1 MVVIMYQTI
10 KKLIIEPLIY
20 PFYRENYKKT
30 LLGGLVIL
38 SLWILTLFPNI
49 LCYIFFGGI
58 VGIFVLGYCL
68 TVFIFTLKN
77 IDSLPNLKNKEI
89 FINGL
94 KIFVVILFLSIPS
107 LLISLFLVESYI
119 LKFLI
124 WIHILLSLILLIFVC
139 LLFPY
144 PISTETPLYI
154 QNYDVRLFIILAIFY
169 YFLPLI
175 VFKLYNKKIRI
186 KNLVKVLIFPK
197 YVLIIGMS
205 LIYLLF
211 LLKVAIYL
219 MFLKSF
225 IVFYLLIVI
234 ARMFGVYFRDEI
246 KIELM
251 KL

>member
-1 MVVIMYQTI
+1 
-10 KKLIIEPLIY
+10 
-20 PFYRENYKKT
+20 
-30 LLGGLVIL
+30 
-38 SLWILTLFPNI
+38 
-49 LCYIFFGGI
+49 
-58 VGIFVLGYCL
+58 
-68 TVFIFTLKN
+68 
-77 IDSLPNLKNKEI
+77 
-89 FINGL
+89 
-94 KIFVVILFLSIPS
+94 
-107 LLISLFLVESYI
+107 
-119 LKFLI
+119 
-124 WIHILLSLILLIFVC
+124 LILLIFVC